1 MVACKRRL
9 EETCNNICDQR
20 IDNAMNSAND
30 TSSIQAERPIAEHWR
45 FLDGMRGL
53 AAVMVV
59 MFHIREE
66 SRKALSPL
74 WTYLSEGMHFGH
86 EAVCIFIVLSGFCLM
101 LPVSKSLQHP
111 DPQKRGFLK
120 GNIATFIGRRAR
132 RILPGF
138 YAAVVLSLTLNLFS
152 KEFISAVLHRQW
164 HAIDIPALIPG
175 LQWDVLLPYIF
186 VINNYFNV
194 SNFVMPNYPLW
205 SVGLEWQ
212 IYFVFALLLL
222 PLWRKSGILWTL
234 AFTIAFGAVS
244 FFLLPHRLFLWLLAL
259 FAMGMF
265 ASDLA
270 YDQRWAK
277 HKWNTSR
284 FFGLCSIVLLP
295 LAVGCKYLWELRRI
309 FMGAFLADLLFGLLT
324 LSFILFIVGRA
335 RQQEISVWDRLLS
348 SRPLYFLGSI
358 SYSIYLT
365 HKMTLL
371 KLYGF
376 SSALYSHLTPDMVFL
391 YNIVV
396 GVPAVLVVA
405 YPFYLCFERP
415 FLVRRS
421 QPK

>member
-1 MVACKRRL
+1 M
-9 EETCNNICDQR
+9 
-20 IDNAMNSAND
+20 
-30 TSSIQAERPIAEHWR
+30 
-45 FLDGMRGL
+45 
-53 AAVMVV
+53 MVV

-66 SRKALSPL
+66 ARKSLSPL
-74 WTYLSEGMHFGH
+74 WDFLSAGMHYGH

-111 DPQKRGFLK
+111 DAQKRGVLK
-120 GNIATFIGRRAR
+120 GNFATFIGRRAR

-138 YAAVVLSLTLNLFS
+138 YAAVVLSLLINLFS
-152 KEFISAVLHRQW
+152 KEFVNAVLHRQW
-164 HAIDIPALIPG
+164 HTLDVHALMPG
-175 LQWDVLLPYIF
+175 LQWGVILPYLF
-186 VINNYFNV
+186 VINNYFDV
-194 SNFVMPNYPLW
+194 SNVIMPNYPLW

-222 PLWRKSGILWTL
+222 PIRRKFGILPTL
-234 AFTIAFGAVS
+234 ALTIAFGATS
-244 FFLLPHRLFLWLLAL
+244 YFFLPKRLFLWLLAL

-270 YDQRWAK
+270 YDKRWAK
-277 HKWNTSR
+277 YKWNTSR
-284 FFGLCSIVLLP
+284 FFGIISLL
-295 LAVGCKYLWELRRI
+295 LLILGVAAKHLSESKGL
-309 FMGAFLADLLFGLLT
+309 FMGIFLSDLLFGLLT

-335 RQQEISVWDRLLS
+335 RQHQPSAWDRFLS

-376 SSALYSHLTPDMVFL
+376 SSGIYAHITPDMVFL
-391 YNIVV
+391 YNIIV
-396 GVPAVLVVA
+396 GVPAVLLVA

-415 FLVRRS
+415 FLVRRA
-421 QPK
+421 KAKAHD